1 MAPLTLKTIP
11 MNRGLLFV
19 FICCASGL
27 VFGQENEDIG
37 VQEVTVIKSYTP
49 SLQDVFKL
57 RQSPTVI
64 DSIIAPKKEVEFSI
78 FSVPVISTFIPSKG
92 TARKLQPK
100 KKKPQFNSRAA
111 LGFGNFNQLLVDY
124 SSNYSIDR
132 RQKIDWLVNYNGFL
146 KNIQDVQLDS
156 RQSNLLLNVS
166 HQYATPKRNNFSQ
179 LNYRQ
184 HQQFFYGLRE
194 PIVDD
199 FILDNLNPKQTL
211 NYLSLTSNWQWYEP
225 WVKAL
230 KLNTYLTTDAFA
242 TAEAQVDFSAK
253 IQTLL
258 GGVAVTLLPE
268 FTYLNTQFEE
278 DYYSRLPVDYSVG
291 KGSLSLFASKIRGKF
306 KFKAGATAVIG
317 IGDEFMENNF
327 FVYPQLALSYLPE
340 KGSFAPFLKV
350 DGDLALNS
358 FRSFSHENPYVA
370 PAINLQSS
378 FIPLRAQLGTR
389 SKFFTGWEFQWNLDY
404 QQNKQRPMY
413 RNFGEDIDRQNIIA
427 YRLGNSFEV
436 EYASITTIGVSAQLA
451 AAFKNGGRMQLKASY
466 ADYTFDELTDES
478 SLAEGT
484 VFNLPQLSLVFNGT
498 LKLGQKINLQWLV
511 KHLGERKNAHR
522 NNSFLGQDIVDA
534 PVLIEDLDAF
544 TQINLSANYAIN
556 ERWGVFIKGKNLT
569 NQTILQW
576 SQYPVYGTQ
585 LLLGLRYNFDL
596 SF

>member
-1 MAPLTLKTIP
+1 
-11 MNRGLLFV
+11 
-19 FICCASGL
+19 
-27 VFGQENEDIG
+27 
-37 VQEVTVIKSYTP
+37 
-49 SLQDVFKL
+49 
-57 RQSPTVI
+57 
-64 DSIIAPKKEVEFSI
+64 
-78 FSVPVISTFIPSKG
+78 
-92 TARKLQPK
+92 
-100 KKKPQFNSRAA
+100 
-111 LGFGNFNQLLVDY
+111 
-124 SSNYSIDR
+124 
-132 RQKIDWLVNYNGFL
+132 
-146 KNIQDVQLDS
+146 
-156 RQSNLLLNVS
+156 
-166 HQYATPKRNNFSQ
+166 
-179 LNYRQ
+179 
-184 HQQFFYGLRE
+184 
-194 PIVDD
+194 
-199 FILDNLNPKQTL
+199 
-211 NYLSLTSNWQWYEP
+211 
-225 WVKAL
+225 
-230 KLNTYLTTDAFA
+230 
-242 TAEAQVDFSAK
+242 
-253 IQTLL
+253 
-258 GGVAVTLLPE
+258 
-268 FTYLNTQFEE
+268 
-278 DYYSRLPVDYSVG
+278 
-291 KGSLSLFASKIRGKF
+291 
-306 KFKAGATAVIG
+306 
-317 IGDEFMENNF
+317 
-327 FVYPQLALSYLPE
+327 LSYLPE

-522 NNSFLGQDIVDA
+522 NNSFLGQDIIDA

-556 ERWGVFIKGKNLT
+556 ERWGVFIKGKNLN
-569 NQTILQW
+569 NQTTLQW